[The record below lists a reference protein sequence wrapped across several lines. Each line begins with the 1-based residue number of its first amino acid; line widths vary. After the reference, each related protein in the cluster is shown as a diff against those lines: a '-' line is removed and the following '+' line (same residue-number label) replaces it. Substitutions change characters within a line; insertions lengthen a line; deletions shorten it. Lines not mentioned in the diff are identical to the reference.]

1 MKSLVCISHVPDT
14 TTKIQYTADGKSL
27 DKNGVTFIIN
37 PYDEFGLVRAIE
49 FKEQTGQ
56 GNITVLCVGGPEVEP
71 TLRKALAIGADDAVR
86 INAQPLDGMFVAKQ
100 IAEYAKGN
108 GFDFIF
114 FGKESIDSN
123 GSEVPGMVAEYLDL
137 PFVSQA
143 ILLTAEGGKA
153 KVQRELDGGYEAI
166 ESSIPAVIS
175 CQKGIAEWRIPNMR
189 GILNSKTKKLE
200 VVSPV
205 DAEVAVSTE
214 RLELPPSKGGC
225 TYIDADDAG
234 KLVEILAD
242 KGLI

>member
-49 FKEQTGQ
+49 FREQTG
-56 GNITVLCVGGPEVEP
+56 GGTVTVLCVGGSEVEP
-71 TLRKALAIGADDAVR
+71 TLRKALAIGADNAIRIDAE
-86 INAQPLDGMFVAKQ
+86 PLDGMFVAKQ
-100 IAEYAKGN
+100 IAEYAKGQD
-108 GFDFIF
+108 FDFIF

-137 PFVSQA
+137 PFISQA
-143 ILLTAEGGKA
+143 IKLDVEGEKA
-153 KVQRELDGGYEAI
+153 KLQRELDGGYESLEA
-166 ESSIPAVIS
+166 SIPCVVS

-189 GILNSKTKKLE
+189 GIMMAKSKKLD
-200 VVSPV
+200 VVPAV
-205 DAEVAVSTE
+205 AAEAAVSTVK
-214 RLELPPSKGGC
+214 LELPPAKGGC
-225 TYIDADDAG
+225 TYIDAEEAE
-234 KLVEILAD
+234 KLVDLLHD